1 MDLDRIRKLS
11 GQVVPH
17 KELYENI
24 RELDEAV
31 DIEGDDL
38 FDLERKMDAAKRGL
52 GLANRLT
59 GPSKKQ
65 HLARILGNLNQIRA
79 AIKRAISSGE
89 GGGQMGV
96 EEFEPEE
103 IEAAPAPDEYEGEDL
118 RPAGGAPGY

>member
-11 GQVVPH
+11 GQIVPH
-17 KELYENI
+17 KALYENI
-24 RELDEAV
+24 RELEEAV
-31 DIEGDDL
+31 DIENDDL
-38 FDLERKMDAAKRGL
+38 FDLETKMDAAKRGL

-79 AIKRAISSGE
+79 AIKRAIAAGRGE
-89 GGGQMGV
+89 MGV

-103 IEAAPAPDEYEGEDL
+103 IEGAPAPDEYEGDDL
-118 RPAGGAPGY
+118 RSAGGTPGY